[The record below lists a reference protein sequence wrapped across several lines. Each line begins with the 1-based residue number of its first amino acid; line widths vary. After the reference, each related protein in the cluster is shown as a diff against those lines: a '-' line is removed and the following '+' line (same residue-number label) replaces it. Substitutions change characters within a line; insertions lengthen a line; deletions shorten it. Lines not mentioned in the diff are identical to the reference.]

1 MLFDTDIFI
10 WLQRGNQRAAELI
23 DRTPRRFLSIFSSL
37 ELLQGTQNKQGQ
49 RLCQNFLRDLN
60 FRVLPLTEAIGHRAL
75 IYIEQYAIAAG
86 LRAGDAVVA
95 ATAVENGLPLVS
107 SNRKHFSK
115 IEGLDLIVFKPG

>member
-1 MLFDTDIFI
+1 M
-10 WLQRGNQRAAELI
+10 
-23 DRTPRRFLSIFSSL
+23 
-37 ELLQGTQNKQGQ
+37 
-49 RLCQNFLRDLN
+49 
-60 FRVLPLTEAIGHRAL
+60 TEAIGHRAL

-115 IEGLDLIVFKPG
+115 IVGLDLVVFRPA